1 MKWQRLLQVIVA
13 AATMGAPLARA
24 ADSQRDLDADF
35 LEFLGSV
42 DAEEA
47 GWNEYLEHA
56 DLKKPAP
63 PATPQAPPVK
73 PPPTVKPG
81 DKPSPESSR

>member
-13 AATMGAPLARA
+13 VTTMAAPLARA
-24 ADSQRDLDADF
+24 ADSHGDPDADF

-42 DAEEA
+42 DAEEG
-47 GWNEYLEHA
+47 GWSDYLEHA
-56 DLKKPAP
+56 DIQKPVP
-63 PATPQAPPVK
+63 PATPQSPPVK

>member
-1 MKWQRLLQVIVA
+1 VKWQRLLQVIVA
-13 AATMGAPLARA
+13 ATTAAAPLAQA
-24 ADSQRDLDADF
+24 ADNQRDLDADF

-42 DAEEA
+42 DAEEV

-63 PATPQAPPVK
+63 PVTPQAPPVK

-81 DKPSPESSR
+81 EKPSPESSR